1 MRSDTN
7 SLGAIIDKIFMSFG
21 FSEYT
26 SYILSNIT
34 GVGLALSITACIIFF
49 ISSFGS
55 ETKKELILRG
65 LVAPIACLLLGL
77 TIVVSGP
84 LLLTYFFGRWWISLP
99 DTEELKRIEEDN
111 DKQALKLD
119 DNKCYYPAAP
129 SQLKEL
135 KNKAA
140 EQHKK
145 IAQIRPPSTP
155 KTRKG

>member
-1 MRSDTN
+1 
-7 SLGAIIDKIFMSFG
+7 MSFG

-34 GVGLALSITACIIFF
+34 GVGLALSITACIIFI

-65 LVAPIACLLLGL
+65 LVAPITCLLLGL

-84 LLLTYFFGRWWISLP
+84 LLLTYFFGKWWISLP
-99 DTEELKRIEEDN
+99 DDEELKRIEEDN
-111 DKQALKLD
+111 NEQALKLD
-119 DNKCYYPAAP
+119 DSWQYDPA
-129 SQLKEL
+129 
-135 KNKAA
+135 KAA
-140 EQHKK
+140 EQHKMTARIK
-145 IAQIRPPSTP
+145 PPSTP